1 MVPLPVNTWYLLVE
15 SILSFALQW
24 FRAREA
30 ACSVPLLGHLVCGH
44 PRLFAFAVV
53 LVRLERRHVTGCH
66 GVVANASLQK
76 SGERVPVGPI
86 GAAGVPLERVR
97 LRRLVDLNRVSHVVV
112 VDVGRARDDLV
123 RVIGL
128 GL

>member
-1 MVPLPVNTWYLLVE
+1 MRF
-15 SILSFALQW
+15 S
-24 FRAREA
+24 
-30 ACSVPLLGHLVCGH
+30 SVTTT
-44 PRLFAFAVV
+44 LFAAVV
-53 LVRLERRHVTGCH
+53 LVSVERREVTGLH

-76 SGERVPVGPI
+76 SDERVPVGPV

-97 LRRLVDLNRVSHVVV
+97 LCRLVDLNRVSHVVV

-128 GL
+128 GSGLGIGLGLGLG